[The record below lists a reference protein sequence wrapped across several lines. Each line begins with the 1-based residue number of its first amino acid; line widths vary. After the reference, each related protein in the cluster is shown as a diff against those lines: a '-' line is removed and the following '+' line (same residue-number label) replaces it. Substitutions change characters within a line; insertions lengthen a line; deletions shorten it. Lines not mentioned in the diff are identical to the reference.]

1 MTDVWAGLIG
11 QEPTVATLQIAAA
24 AAARVAAGE
33 TIAAGS
39 MSHAWLFTGP
49 AGSGRSVAA
58 RALAAAL
65 QCVGE
70 GPPGCGVCS
79 ACRTVLAGTQPDVR
93 LVVPEGL
100 SISVADIRGVVATA
114 SRLPALGRWQVV
126 VIEDAD
132 RMTEGA
138 SNALLKVIEEPP
150 ARTVFLLCAP
160 STHPDD
166 VSVTV
171 RSRCRLVS
179 LRTPPADAVAAVLV
193 ADGVDAQ
200 TAQWA
205 ASASQGHVGRARRLA
220 RDEQARTR
228 RSEVLAIPASLRTMR
243 ACVTAA
249 DQLVR
254 AAEAEASSITADL
267 DADETQAL
275 QTALGAGATGR
286 GTATAV
292 RGSAGVVKDLEKRQR
307 SRATRTQRD
316 ALDRAL
322 VDLAAFYRDV
332 LLVHAG
338 ARGAFAHP
346 DFDDEVRAVALALTP
361 PAALQCLD
369 AVLACRLALEQNVKP
384 IIAVQALTAS
394 LRLPAA

>member
-1 MTDVWAGLIG
+1 
-11 QEPTVATLQIAAA
+11 
-24 AAARVAAGE
+24 
-33 TIAAGS
+33 

-65 QCVGE
+65 QCVGD

-79 ACRTVLAGTQPDVR
+79 ACRTVLAGTHPDVR

-114 SRLPALGRWQVV
+114 ARLPALGRWQVV

-138 SNALLKVIEEPP
+138 SNALLKAIEEPP
-150 ARTVFLLCAP
+150 ARTIFLLCAP

-166 VSVTV
+166 VVGHH
-171 RSRCRLVS
+171 
-179 LRTPPADAVAAVLV
+179 AVALPAGRRC
-193 ADGVDAQ
+193 ARRRPTRWPRCSPRDGVDAE
-200 TAQWA
+200 TAAWA
-205 ASASQGHVGRARRLA
+205 AAVAKAMSDGRGGWPATARPGRGEA
-220 RDEQARTR
+220 T
-228 RSEVLAIPASLRTMR
+228 VLAIPASLRSLG
-243 ACVTAA
+243 ACVAAA
-249 DQLVR
+249 DRLVR
-254 AAEAEASSITADL
+254 SAEAEAASITTEL

-322 VDLAAFYRDV
+322 VDLAAFLPRRAAGPGRGDGLVRASRLRRRGAGGGARRDAGRRAAV
-332 LLVHAG
+332 PRRGAGLPAG
-338 ARGAFAHP
+338 ARAERQADHRGAG
-346 DFDDEVRAVALALTP
+346 DDG
-361 PAALQCLD
+361 D
-369 AVLACRLALEQNVKP
+369 ACGCRRLA
-384 IIAVQALTAS
+384 AD
-394 LRLPAA
+394 